1 LQNHYIYISKLEI
14 KKKYNNKDYKMSKE
28 LINRMVNLRI
38 PIVLLPL
45 EEIDSQTL
53 EDSQTE
59 ELDKQQP
66 LESTQGKYIVMFS
79 NRISNHEDTD
89 YKCEELD
96 KIPGFKSRHI
106 YNNTFHGCCAT
117 INKGLMR
124 QLMNDPDILYI
135 ERDELLYETGYE
147 KVPIDSQNFEK
158 AVAYWHQTITNT
170 VQTATDNFS
179 TVHCYVLD
187 TGILANHT
195 EFSLGQVVMDYN
207 AISKSNR
214 AQDDNGHGTGVAS
227 IIGGKTTGVANRAT
241 LHSIKVLDSTGA
253 GYTSDIIAGLNWVI
267 ANKRTPCVINM
278 SLTGA
283 FSSTLNTAVQNCI
296 NAGIQVICAAG
307 NEGIDAGSLSPAN
320 STAVITTS
328 AYDSSKTRP
337 NWSNYGSVVD
347 TFAPGA
353 SLRAAWGDSTTSYF
367 LVSGTSFASPLVAGI
382 ICRFLQARP
391 NSKPTDIK
399 SYLKRTSLLNE
410 IINTGSDVTPNERI
424 VWDQNKVNPC

>member
-1 LQNHYIYISKLEI
+1 
-14 KKKYNNKDYKMSKE
+14 MSKE
-28 LINRMVNLRI
+28 LVNRMINLRI
-38 PIVLLPL
+38 PLVILPL
-45 EEIDSQTL
+45 SEEDT
-53 EDSQTE
+53 DTKNE
-59 ELDKQQP
+59 ESDKQQP
-66 LESTQGKYIVMFS
+66 IENTMGKYIVIFS
-79 NRISNHEDTD
+79 NKIQNHEDTD

-106 YNNTFHGCCAT
+106 YNNAFHGCCAT
-117 INKGLMR
+117 INKGLLR

-147 KVPIDSQNFEK
+147 KVPIDANDK
-158 AVAYWHQTITNT
+158 AVVYWHQTITNT
-170 VQTATDNFS
+170 APVSTDNFS
-179 TVHCYVLD
+179 SIHCYVLD
-187 TGILANHT
+187 TGILPNHT
-195 EFSLGQVVMDYN
+195 EFTTGQVIMDYN
-207 AISKSNR
+207 AMTKSNR

-227 IIGGKTTGVANRAT
+227 IIGGKTTGVANRVI
-241 LHSIKVLDSTGA
+241 LHSIKVLDATGA

-267 ANKRTPCVINM
+267 SNKRTPCVINM

-307 NEGIDAGSLSPAN
+307 NEGIDAGTLSPAN

-347 TFAPGA
+347 TFAPG
-353 SLRAAWGDSTTSYF
+353 SLVRAAWGDSTTSYF

-382 ICRFLQARP
+382 ICRFLKERP
-391 NSKPTDIK
+391 NSTPTDIK
-399 SYLKRTSLLNE
+399 SYLKRTSIMNE
-410 IINTGSDVTPNERI
+410 VINPGSDVTPNERI
-424 VWDQNKVNPC
+424 VWDKNKVNPC

>member
-1 LQNHYIYISKLEI
+1 
-14 KKKYNNKDYKMSKE
+14 MSKE
-28 LINRMVNLRI
+28 LVNRMVNLRI
-38 PIVLLPL
+38 PIVLLPIP
-45 EEIDSQTL
+45 ENEKDTTDF
-53 EDSQTE
+53 EDYESE
-59 ELDKQQP
+59 KQLP
-66 LESTQGKYIVMFS
+66 LENTHGKYIVTFS
-79 NRISNHEDTD
+79 NRITNHEDTD

-96 KIPGFKSRHI
+96 KIPGFKSKHI

-117 INKGLMR
+117 INKGLLR

-135 ERDELLYETGYE
+135 ERDELLYDTGYE
-147 KVPIDSQNFEK
+147 KVPIETNDK
-158 AVAYWHQTITNT
+158 AITAAAYWHQTITNT
-170 VQTATDNFS
+170 LPAATDNFS
-179 TVHCYVLD
+179 TIHCYVLD
-187 TGILANHT
+187 TGILPNHT
-195 EFSLGQVVMDYN
+195 EFSLGQVVLDYN
-207 AISKSNR
+207 AMTKSNR

-227 IIGGKTTGVANRAT
+227 IIGGKTTGVANRVI

-267 ANKRTPCVINM
+267 SNKRSPCVINM

-296 NAGIQVICAAG
+296 NAGIQVVCAAG

-353 SLRAAWGDSTTSYF
+353 SIRAAWGDSTTSYF

-382 ICRFLQARP
+382 ICRYLQERP
-391 NSKPTDIK
+391 TSKPTDIK

-410 IINTGSDVTPNERI
+410 ITNPGSDVTPNERI
-424 VWDQNKVNPC
+424 VWDKNKVNPC